1 MATNNESTPA
11 RRIDDHRPAVAL
23 EWTESG
29 AQQARAPFDRPDQW
43 TILLTSSNHGLVG
56 AHGHNFPHATGDF
69 VRVNVCD
76 EAIVAGLRERIRKLE
91 AAATVQPSPADVRS
105 AVARAIWNIR
115 REEEDR
121 CDMELEDMGDDHSV
135 WMEADAAIRALM
147 DAPAAAQSKIAP
159 TDAELLDY
167 LDGWVSGNK
176 VDGLTHFVFAFDA
189 SATAREQIAQQIE
202 IERRLDAA
210 AQSVESAQGETGGA
224 A

>member
-76 EAIVAGLRERIRKLE
+76 EAVVVGLRERIRKLE
-91 AAATVQPSPADVRS
+91 AAATAQPSAADVR
-105 AVARAIWNIR
+105 
-115 REEEDR
+115 
-121 CDMELEDMGDDHSV
+121 
-135 WMEADAAIRALM
+135 
-147 DAPAAAQSKIAP
+147 AAALEEAAQFIEGQERMSAGEIA
-159 TDAELLDY
+159 
-167 LDGWVSGNK
+167 
-176 VDGLTHFVFAFDA
+176 
-189 SATAREQIAQQIE
+189 ATTLFGKLIRFLKAKEAGYGCIK
-202 IERRLDAA
+202 DAA
-210 AQSVESAQGETGGA
+210 AQSVEGA
-224 A
+224 SK

>member
-76 EAIVAGLRERIRKLE
+76 EAIVAGLRERVRKLE
-91 AAATVQPSPADVRS
+91 AAATAQPSAADVR
-105 AVARAIWNIR
+105 ATAPKPLTRCAA
-115 REEEDR
+115 DR
-121 CDMELEDMGDDHSV
+121 DGECSHVQCLQLRDNE
-135 WMEADAAIRALM
+135 
-147 DAPAAAQSKIAP
+147 PATTGRHCPLDNDTK
-159 TDAELLDY
+159 DAE
-167 LDGWVSGNK
+167 
-176 VDGLTHFVFAFDA
+176 
-189 SATAREQIAQQIE
+189 
-202 IERRLDAA
+202 
-210 AQSVESAQGETGGA
+210 
-224 A
+224 